1 MREVGMQSGLRCPFH
16 SWHALFHDDSGWTAM
31 SVDEPGNG
39 CQWKVLNETLP
50 SSSETGL
57 VERKLQESPR
67 ITPSHA
73 SVGTS
78 TDEGAEDRSRGM
90 IGKPAGHRG
99 SADTMVEMTTR
110 RCKLIVGAGIVGF
123 CWWSSRRRSVA
134 ISWPRQ

>member
-1 MREVGMQSGLRCPFH
+1 MNVN
-16 SWHALFHDDSGWTAM
+16 
-31 SVDEPGNG
+31 EPGNG

-50 SSSETGL
+50 SSSSETGL

-90 IGKPAGHRG
+90 IGKTAGHRAG
-99 SADTMVEMTTR
+99 STDPMVEMII
-110 RCKLIVGAGIVGF
+110 K
-123 CWWSSRRRSVA
+123 
-134 ISWPRQ
+134 